1 MDVTK
6 TYYFYISYCNFIY
19 ILGAKPPE
27 ESGSGHF
34 ACEEDPCRF
43 GGLCDY
49 DSEGQPQCVCPF
61 ECPAIRAPVCGSD
74 GNFYDSDCH
83 MKEQACK
90 LQKKIVIVPRNRC
103 QSKTKLYRC
112 NFAFYVCIEI
122 IVITLHYPGC
132 LHIYASFIKLSLINS
147 KFSSNKF

>member
-1 MDVTK
+1 MWKIKDCIRIHHITLFTK
-6 TYYFYISYCNFIY
+6 RLLYKMNFIKWFFFF

-103 QSKTKLYRC
+103 QSKSKLNVY
-112 NFAFYVCIEI
+112 AV
-122 IVITLHYPGC
+122 LC
-132 LHIYASFIKLSLINS
+132 LSWYFVYCYS
-147 KFSSNKF
+147 